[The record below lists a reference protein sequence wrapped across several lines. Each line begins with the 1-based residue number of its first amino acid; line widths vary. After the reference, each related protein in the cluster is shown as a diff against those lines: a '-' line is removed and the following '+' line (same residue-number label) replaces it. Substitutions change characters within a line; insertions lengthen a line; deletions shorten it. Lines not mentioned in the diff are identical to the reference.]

1 MNKDIAEC
9 VKITNALTSAV
20 LGASQ
25 TGEIIDTEGFNSLA
39 ISIAITAFTT
49 GDMTYSFFESDADD
63 MTGATLITST
73 FYRGDLTAVVATGET
88 KVGLYPSK
96 RYVRATLTG
105 ANTPVMTGQ
114 GIAVLGHAF
123 NAPVA

>member
-9 VKITNALTSAV
+9 VKITNALTSVV

-25 TGEIIDTEGFNSLA
+25 TGVIIDTDGFNSLA
-39 ISIAITAFTT
+39 ISIAMTAYTSGNITL
-49 GDMTYSFFESDADD
+49 SFKESDDSG
-63 MTGATLITST
+63 MSGATAITST
-73 FYRGDLTAVVATGET
+73 FYRGDLTPIVATGET

-96 RYVRATLTG
+96 RYVQTTLTG
-105 ANTPVMTGQ
+105 ASSPSMTGQ
-114 GIAVLGHAF
+114 GTAVLSHAF